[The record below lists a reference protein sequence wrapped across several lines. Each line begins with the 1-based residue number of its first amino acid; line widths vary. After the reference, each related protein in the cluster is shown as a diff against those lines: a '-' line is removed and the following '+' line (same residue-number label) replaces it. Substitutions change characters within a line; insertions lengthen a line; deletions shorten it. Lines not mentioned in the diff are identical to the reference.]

1 MAWAAGM
8 TTAAV
13 LALTIGPVAAHDG
26 ETEYIGEIN
35 GYYVEVSDDVVP
47 DTGLFYTLYLRD
59 LERGLPVDDAI
70 IEITAQSGA
79 NVVGPVV
86 AVRLA
91 NAYSLIIP
99 DGGQKEW
106 TIDVRIDHEPRGVTT
121 FTHTIAGVGATD
133 EQTGWASTTVQILIW
148 TLPVVGLFILH
159 RSGQRRRTRP
169 GT

>member
-1 MAWAAGM
+1 MTATVLLL
-8 TTAAV
+8 TTAPA
-13 LALTIGPVAAHDG
+13 TAHNG
-26 ETEYIGEIN
+26 ETEYIDEVN

-70 IEITAQSGA
+70 IEITAKSGA
-79 NVVGPVV
+79 RVVGPVV

-99 DGGQKEW
+99 DDGQKEW

-121 FTHTIAGVGATD
+121 FAHTIAGVGATD
-133 EQTGWASTTVQILIW
+133 EPAWWTSTTVQILVW

-169 GT
+169 SSR